1 MLIASMANSHLQL
14 FFFFF
19 PSNFY
24 FRKLFF
30 MAVRTFTFF
39 SSEEIKM
46 EWLKLK
52 RKWIESLLLYVGIA
66 EYK

>member
-1 MLIASMANSHLQL
+1 MLIARMASSHLQL
-14 FFFFF
+14 FFF

-52 RKWIESLLLYVGIA
+52 RKWIERLLLYVEI
-66 EYK
+66 EYE